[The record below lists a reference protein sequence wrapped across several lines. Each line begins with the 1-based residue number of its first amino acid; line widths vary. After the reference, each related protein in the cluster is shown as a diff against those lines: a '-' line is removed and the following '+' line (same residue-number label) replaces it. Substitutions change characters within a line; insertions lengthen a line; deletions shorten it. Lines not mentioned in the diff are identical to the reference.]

1 MKFWIKTLGC
11 KTNFCETR
19 SIVNDLSVNGYKE
32 TKNINNSDII
42 IVNTCTVT
50 KNTDVKIRNLIA
62 EITKRKNK
70 IIFIIGCYCQNYFN
84 HLRKR
89 NDLNVIIG
97 NDGKNKIIPFLQQ
110 YLCTKKNIRKYTSND
125 KLTKFEYQSL
135 PKFDT
140 NTRDFL
146 KIQDGCNQ
154 KCSYCIIPY
163 VRGKTRS
170 KDYHI
175 VLKEIEQ
182 FVKLGYKEI
191 VLTGINL
198 TSYYSNQHNLYDLL
212 LKIDKIPGN
221 FRIRVSS
228 LEPISISML
237 HKIIDLFASNQKRWC
252 KQLHLCLQSA
262 SNHVL
267 KTMKRPYTIEQY
279 LSLVNYARKKIKN
292 VAITTDYIVGF
303 PSETQ
308 SDFNQAIMNLK
319 KIKFANINVFCYSRR
334 KKTLADREY
343 KKDLSQEIIANRLKI
358 INQIKLKYA
367 HAYKEKLI
375 GKKLE
380 VIVQKN
386 KNNVYYG
393 YSSEYVKLLIKDKK
407 NCRRN
412 KLVSIIY
419 QKHNLHEQF

>member
-11 KTNFCETR
+11 KANFCESK
-19 SIVNDLSVNGYKE
+19 SIINDLNTNGYRQVKAI
-32 TKNINNSDII
+32 KNAEII
-42 IVNTCTVT
+42 ILNTCTIT
-50 KNTDVKIRNLIA
+50 KNTDAKMRNLIA
-62 EITKRKNK
+62 RVSKKKK
-70 IIFIIGCYCQNYFN
+70 IVIVVGCYCQNYF
-84 HLRKR
+84 HCLKKQ
-89 NDLNVIIG
+89 G
-97 NDGKNKIIPFLQQ
+97 NLHIVLGNSNKNKIVPLLQC
-110 YLCTKKNIRKYTSND
+110 YFKNNRIIRKCSPIN
-125 KLTKFEYQSL
+125 KLTKFENLSL
-135 PKFDT
+135 PSRKFGE
-140 NTRDFL
+140 NTRAFL

-170 KDYHI
+170 KNYYI
-175 VLKEIEQ
+175 VLKEIKQ
-182 FVKLGYKEI
+182 LATLGYKEI

-198 TSYYSNQHNLYDLL
+198 TSYNDQQLNFYDLL

-221 FRIRVSS
+221 FRIRISS
-228 LEPISISML
+228 LEPTPMIY
-237 HKIIDLFASNQKRWC
+237 KIIDLFADNQRRWC

-267 KTMKRPYTIEQY
+267 KTMNRPYTIEQY
-279 LSLVNYARKKIKN
+279 FALVNYARKKIKN

-308 SDFNQAIMNLK
+308 NDFKQAIVNLK

-343 KKDLSQEIIANRLKI
+343 KKDLAHEIIAKRWQI
-358 INQIKLKYA
+358 INQIKLKCA
-367 HAYKEKLI
+367 LAYKKKLI
-375 GKKLE
+375 GQKIE

-393 YSSEYVKLLIKDKK
+393 YSSEYVKVLIKEKE

-412 KLVSIIY
+412 KLVNIIY
-419 QKHNLHEQF
+419 KKHNLTEQI

>member
-1 MKFWIKTLGC
+1 MNSNK
-11 KTNFCETR
+11 
-19 SIVNDLSVNGYKE
+19 YQE
-32 TKNINNSDII
+32 TKNINNANIVII
-42 IVNTCTVT
+42 NTCTVT
-50 KNTDVKIRNLIA
+50 KKADAKTRNLI
-62 EITKRKNK
+62 TKIVKKNK
-70 IIFIIGCYCQNYFN
+70 IIVVIGCYCQNYFN
-84 HLRKR
+84 RLKKQKNLH
-89 NDLNVIIG
+89 IIVG
-97 NDGKNKIIPFLQQ
+97 NNGKNKIIPLLQQ
-110 YLCTKKNIRKYTSND
+110 YLRTRKNIKKCLPIN
-125 KLTKFEYQSL
+125 KLTKFENQSL
-135 PKFDT
+135 PKFDI
-140 NTRDFL
+140 NTRAFL

-175 VLKEIEQ
+175 VINEIKQ

-198 TSYYSNQHNLYDLL
+198 TSYSSQKYNFYDLL

-221 FRIRVSS
+221 FRVRISS
-228 LEPISISML
+228 LEPILMMY
-237 HKIIDLFASNQKRWC
+237 KIIDLFASNQKRWC
-252 KQLHLCLQSA
+252 KQIHLCLQSA
-262 SNHVL
+262 SNNVL

-279 LSLVNYARKKIKN
+279 LTLVNYARKKIKN

-308 SDFNQAIMNLK
+308 KDFKQSIENLK

-334 KKTLADREY
+334 KKTLANRKY
-343 KKDLSQEIIANRLKI
+343 KKDLSPKIIANRLKI
-358 INQIKLKYA
+358 INQIKVKYA
-367 HAYKEKLI
+367 LAYKKKLI

-393 YSSEYVKLLIKDKK
+393 YSSEYIKLLIKNKK

-412 KLVSIIY
+412 KLVNLIY
-419 QKHNLHEQF
+419 RKHNLYEQI